1 MRVSYNSITTDFTD
15 VTLVSEDTNED
26 ENCED
31 DLTLVIKFASDL
43 LTSQKH
49 LSNYSSPEPY
59 SPRTKE
65 IVFSV

>member
-31 DLTLVIKFASDL
+31 DLTLVIKFA
-43 LTSQKH
+43 H
-49 LSNYSSPEPY
+49 LSE
-59 SPRTKE
+59 TF
-65 IVFSV
+65 V